1 MSEEKFDTKFGRW
14 FVGDYKPN
22 KMSAKMK
29 ERERK
34 VIKNCSLKHLY
45 NEMIDLVAKYNKLI
59 KTNSALE
66 TEINIMETCE

>member
-1 MSEEKFDTKFGRW
+1 MSEEKFDAKFGRW

-22 KMSAKMK
+22 KMAAKMK

-45 NEMIDLVAKYNKLI
+45 NEMIELAAKYKKLI
-59 KTNSALE
+59 ETNSALE
-66 TEINIMETCE
+66 TEINIMEDS